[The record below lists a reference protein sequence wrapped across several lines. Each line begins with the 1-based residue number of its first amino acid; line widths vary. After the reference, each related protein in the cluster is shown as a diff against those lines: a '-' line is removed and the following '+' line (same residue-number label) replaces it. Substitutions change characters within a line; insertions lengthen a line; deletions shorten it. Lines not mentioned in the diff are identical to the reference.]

1 MFSIALDLHA
11 AAAAACCLL
20 LLPLPLLLLLLLLLL
35 LMMMAYAAGACNGV
49 ACSLGPMECVPKI
62 RMPVPF

>member
-11 AAAAACCLL
+11 ACCLL
-20 LLPLPLLLLLLLLLL
+20 LPLLLPPPLLLLLL